1 MDSPHTTADSLLQQ
15 GMQAAKA
22 GEKELAR
29 KCFIQALQQNP
40 RHDLIWLCLASVT
53 ESQQMRLNYL
63 NKVTELSPGDPK
75 AEAFLRVTK
84 MQFAEELMAR
94 ANKAIKQGDSWQ
106 ATHCLLHAVE
116 VDPGNE
122 NAWLGL
128 ARLAEP
134 PEDPEMLLFRV
145 LSINPNNERARAQL
159 EEIQAQRPQ
168 SQPAQLGRPQPAAV
182 EASPVAAEDT
192 DPEDIQPQEEE
203 AVEEEVI
210 KEDKAITAAPESDAW
225 EGVEEFAAEPEQ
237 LLEQAS
243 VAPVADYVRNKLE
256 DVWALPEPVSD
267 LPDMDPTPET
277 LPPNPVSGK
286 PANGYD
292 VSQWGV
298 AEKALG
304 SAATEEELDEEML
317 DRLVDDVPNPR
328 ASATLKS
335 ARDRCPLCDRELDE
349 FTLQCGGCGGRLLPS
364 AFIDRMGDRDSE
376 GLDRRQIMLAA
387 ARYSRII
394 ASDPD
399 DASAHYKLAIA
410 YLNLRHTEAALRC
423 LRRSCELRPDA
434 TLAAEIIHL
443 SRTQTRVTEAAQSE
457 KAMRN
462 SLEEFEAGV
471 RQSVLIVD
479 DSPTVRKS
487 VATTLEKCGYQVIS
501 AADGHDGLAK
511 IRVLKPNV
519 VLLDVVMP
527 RMDGYEVC
535 KTIRETEKDL
545 PIIMLSGKDGLFD
558 KMRGKMAG
566 CTAYLTKPFDNKALV
581 ETVRKYASAA

>member
-1 MDSPHTTADSLLQQ
+1 MDSSQTTADSLLQE
-15 GMQAAKA
+15 GMRAAKA

-29 KCFIQALQQNP
+29 KCFIRALQQTP

-53 ESQQMRLNYL
+53 DSLQMRLNYL
-63 NKVTELSPGDPK
+63 NKVIELSPGDPK
-75 AEAFLRVTK
+75 ADAFLRVTK

-94 ANKAIKQGDSWQ
+94 AAKATKQGDAWQ

-116 VDPGNE
+116 VDPSNE
-122 NAWLGL
+122 NAWMGL
-128 ARLAEP
+128 ARLPEP
-134 PEDPEMLLFRV
+134 PEDQEMLLFRV
-145 LSINPNNERARAQL
+145 LSINPNNDRARALL
-159 EEIQAQRPQ
+159 EEIQADRKNKQPHGLHPQ
-168 SQPAQLGRPQPAAV
+168 SAPVEVAVEVEAEAEVPPPAVKPPMELEQEETLEDIV
-182 EASPVAAEDT
+182 EAST
-192 DPEDIQPQEEE
+192 DSS
-203 AVEEEVI
+203 EVDVW
-210 KEDKAITAAPESDAW
+210 EGAPEFVD
-225 EGVEEFAAEPEQ
+225 EPEH
-237 LLEQAS
+237 LETQAP

-256 DVWALPEPVSD
+256 DVWALPEPVSELPHMSAGLSTNPVADPD
-267 LPDMDPTPET
+267 LPPES
-277 LPPNPVSGK
+277 P
-286 PANGYD
+286 
-292 VSQWGV
+292 WGV
-298 AEKALG
+298 VENVELRDEL
-304 SAATEEELDEEML
+304 SSEEEFDEEL
-317 DRLVDDVPNPR
+317 LAALPDDTPGPGSSV
-328 ASATLKS
+328 ASKPS
-335 ARDRCPLCDRELDE
+335 RDRCPLCDRELDE
-349 FTLQCGGCGGRLLPS
+349 FTLQCQGCGGRLLPS
-364 AFIDRMGDRDSE
+364 AFIDHLGDKDSDK
-376 GLDRRQIMLAA
+376 LDRRQIMLAA

-410 YLNLRHTEAALRC
+410 YLNLKHTDAALRC

-443 SRTQTRVTEAAQSE
+443 SRTQTRANDAAQSE

-462 SLEEFEAGV
+462 SLEEFEAGA

-487 VATTLEKCGYQVIS
+487 VQTTLEKCGYQVIS
-501 AADGHDGLAK
+501 AADGHDGLSK
-511 IRVLKPNV
+511 FKLLKPNV

-535 KTIRETEKDL
+535 KAIREHHKDM

-581 ETVRKYASAA
+581 DTVRKYASAA